1 MGKPMTA
8 ERSSEAPTTG
18 LGCPAKSTLHERI
31 AARVERGLAH
41 DALAGI
47 RQASTVRAVALLAI
61 AGWVVVSN
69 PFPQGWFHLAILFV
83 FLALGGAHR
92 LVAVGLFPA
101 TWPSYLF
108 ILADACLLAAALA
121 VPNPFSPEPWPIQM
135 HVRHAPISFF
145 FIFIAATLPTYAPRK
160 VLWSGASAVLAWSAV
175 LVWTAWLPETVIGM
189 GSQPFIEDTSGTIQ
203 GPFTNPRFIYLDM
216 VLRDLFVLAVVTG
229 ILAAVVWRV
238 RAMVLK
244 QTETERQRANLA
256 RYFSPNM
263 VEELAGADQGF
274 DTVRQHDAA
283 VLFVDMVG
291 FTGFAESHSPEETF
305 AVLRAFLGLM
315 AEQIFANDGTLDKYI
330 GDAVMATFG
339 VPRAGPRDAAN
350 ALACARD
357 MLAALDAWNLRR
369 AAEGERPIK
378 ATIGVHCGPV
388 VTGDIGDER
397 RLEFAVI
404 GDTVNVASRL
414 EHLTRELATEAIF
427 SDDLI
432 VAARRELSDE
442 GALFDGLTPA
452 TPQVIRGR
460 AAELAVWTLGT

>member
-1 MGKPMTA
+1 MTA
-8 ERSSEAPTTG
+8 ELSSEAPTTG
-18 LGCPAKSTLHERI
+18 SGCPVKSTLHERI

-47 RQASTVRAVALLAI
+47 RQAAIVRAVALLAI
-61 AGWVVVSN
+61 AGWVAVN
-69 PFPQGWFHLAILFV
+69 DPFPQAWFHLAILFI
-83 FLALGGAHR
+83 FLALGVAHR
-92 LVAVGLFPA
+92 LAAVGLFPA

-145 FIFIAATLPTYAPRK
+145 YIFIAATLPTYAPRK
-160 VLWSGASAVLAWSAV
+160 VLWSGASAILAWSAV
-175 LVWTAWLPETVIGM
+175 LVWTAWLPETDVGM
-189 GSQPFIEDTSGTIQ
+189 GSRPFIEDTGGTIQ
-203 GPFTNPRFIYLDM
+203 GPFTNPYFIYLDM
-216 VLRDLFVLAVVTG
+216 PLRDLFVLAVVTG

-244 QTETERQRANLA
+244 QSETERQRANLA

-263 VEELAGADQGF
+263 VEELARADQGF
-274 DTVRQHDAA
+274 DKVRQHDAA

-291 FTGFAESHSPEETF
+291 FTGFAETHSPEEIF
-305 AVLRAFLGLM
+305 AVLREFHGLM
-315 AEQIFANDGTLDKYI
+315 AEQIFAHDGTLDKYI
-330 GDAVMATFG
+330 GDAVMAIFG

-350 ALACARD
+350 ALACARA
-357 MLAALDAWNLRR
+357 MLAALDAWNERR
-369 AAEGERPIK
+369 AAVGERPVK
-378 ATIGVHCGPV
+378 ATVGVHCGPV
-388 VTGDIGDER
+388 VAGDIGDER

-414 EHLTRELATEAIF
+414 EHLTRELATDAVF

-432 VAARRELSDE
+432 VAAHRELSDE

-460 AAELAVWTLGT
+460 AAELAVWTLAA

>member
-1 MGKPMTA
+1 MTA
-8 ERSSEAPTTG
+8 ELSSEAPTTG
-18 LGCPAKSTLHERI
+18 LGCPVKSTLHERI

-47 RQASTVRAVALLAI
+47 RQAAIVRAVALLVV
-61 AGWVVVSN
+61 AGWVVVN
-69 PFPQGWFHLAILFV
+69 HPFPQAWFYLAILFIL
-83 FLALGGAHR
+83 LALGVANR
-92 LVAVGLFPA
+92 LAAVALFPA

-108 ILADACLLAAALA
+108 ILADSCLVAAALA
-121 VPNPFSPEPWPIQM
+121 VPNPFGPEPWPIQM

-145 FIFIAATLPTYAPRK
+145 YIFIAATLPTYAPRK
-160 VLWSGASAVLAWSAV
+160 VLWSGASAILAWSAV
-175 LVWTAWLPETVIGM
+175 LVWVAWLPETDVGM
-189 GSQPFIEDTSGTIQ
+189 GSQPFIEDTSSTIQ
-203 GPFTNPRFIYLDM
+203 GPFTNPYFIYLDM
-216 VLRDLFVLAVVTG
+216 LLRDLFLLAVVTG

-238 RAMVLK
+238 RAMVLR
-244 QTETERQRANLA
+244 QSETERQRANLA

-291 FTGFAESHSPEETF
+291 FTGFVESHSPEETF
-305 AVLRAFLGLM
+305 AVLREFHGLM

-330 GDAVMATFG
+330 GDAVMAIFG

-350 ALACARD
+350 ALACARA
-357 MLAALDAWNLRR
+357 MLAALDAWNERR
-369 AAEGERPIK
+369 AAVGERPVK
-378 ATIGVHCGPV
+378 ATVGVHCGPV
-388 VTGDIGDER
+388 VAGDIGDER

-414 EHLTRELATEAIF
+414 EHLTRELATDAVF

-432 VAARRELSDE
+432 VAAHRELSDE
-442 GALFDGLTPA
+442 GGLFDGLTPA

-460 AAELAVWTLGT
+460 AAELAVWTLAA